1 MHVVSSD
8 SSSPPPQCIP
18 ALLLGLP
25 RFILQSTSTSTVSY
39 PLAVRRAVPCHVLQ
53 NLESDGVHISYF
65 MLFWCLR
72 SNSLVQDY
80 KYSSCI
86 PSCPSNAVQCQPT
99 PCFFSLFNA
108 PCPQCPDNPVTHIH
122 TRIRAPLVSNSMT
135 IFSENEHTSQQASGA

>member
-1 MHVVSSD
+1 VYPRAIVRVASVH
-8 SSSPPPQCIP
+8 P
-18 ALLLGLP
+18 AEYEYEYSV
-25 RFILQSTSTSTVSY
+25 RSTVSY

-99 PCFFSLFNA
+99 PCFFSLFND